1 MYTVQMEKECACF
14 KKSEYENNMSFETQK
29 DAYNYAKIVAEFMNE
44 EFCGQHDFAAHRGDG
59 NYFLIS
65 VARNVEAA
73 TGVAPH
79 ITCDTGCG
87 TSDNWSLE
95 SRGKIE
101 GDHESSIQFLKK

>member
-14 KKSEYENNMSFETQK
+14 KKSEYENNMTFETQK

-44 EFCGQHDFAAHRGDG
+44 EFCGQHIFSAHRGDG

-65 VARNVEAA
+65 VVTNVEAV

-79 ITCDTGCG
+79 ITCDTGC
-87 TSDNWSLE
+87 TATDKWSLE
-95 SRGKIE
+95 DAEKHKLDE
-101 GDHESSIQFLKK
+101 